1 MCYKMLFSTP
11 LLFIFL
17 YILKKKKDK
26 NKKNDCGYVDKK
38 EGTYFMLCVS
48 TFPRFLSTF
57 FLISST

>member
-38 EGTYFMLCVS
+38 RV
-48 TFPRFLSTF
+48 
-57 FLISST
+57 LIL

>member
-1 MCYKMLFSTP
+1 MCYKMMFSTP

-38 EGTYFMLCVS
+38 TVLILC
-48 TFPRFLSTF
+48 FAYPPFQGFYPLAF
-57 FLISST
+57 